1 MKKILCIAFILVFAL
16 SACAVAE
23 KADVLYNRT
32 TIHGNGKYDTEPLSQ
47 ETIDLLL
54 NAAFSAP
61 SGGNQQSNNYYV
73 VTDRE
78 IMKVIQEGH
87 PYSQPLDTAPL
98 VIIVAGD
105 ESTCRYPELLEM
117 DAGLSAG
124 AMQVQATALGLS
136 SCVMSIYPQEE
147 RVDAVRKAVNM
158 PETMK
163 PVLMVA
169 FGTADVDT
177 VASASVENYSA
188 DRVFVNGAE

>member
-1 MKKILCIAFILVFAL
+1 
-16 SACAVAE
+16 
-23 KADVLYNRT
+23 
-32 TIHGNGKYDTEPLSQ
+32 
-47 ETIDLLL
+47 
-54 NAAFSAP
+54 
-61 SGGNQQSNNYYV
+61 
-73 VTDRE
+73 
-78 IMKVIQEGH
+78 
-87 PYSQPLDTAPL
+87 
-98 VIIVAGD
+98 
-105 ESTCRYPELLEM
+105 M

>member
-1 MKKILCIAFILVFAL
+1 MKKVLCIALVLVLAMTTCAL
-16 SACAVAE
+16 AE
-23 KADVLYNRT
+23 KADVLYERT
-32 TIHGNGKYDTEPLSQ
+32 TIHANGKYDTTALPD
-47 ETIDLLL
+47 ETVDLLL
-54 NAAFSAP
+54 HAAFSAP

-78 IMKVIQEGH
+78 LMKIIQEGH
-87 PYSQPLDTAPL
+87 PYAQPLDTAPL

-105 ESTCRYPELLEM
+105 EATCTFPELLEM

-136 SCVMSIYPQEE
+136 SCVLSIFPQEE
-147 RVDAVRKAVNM
+147 RVNAVRKAVNM

-177 VASASVENYSA
+177 VATASVENYTA
-188 DRVFVNGAE
+188 DRVIINGGK